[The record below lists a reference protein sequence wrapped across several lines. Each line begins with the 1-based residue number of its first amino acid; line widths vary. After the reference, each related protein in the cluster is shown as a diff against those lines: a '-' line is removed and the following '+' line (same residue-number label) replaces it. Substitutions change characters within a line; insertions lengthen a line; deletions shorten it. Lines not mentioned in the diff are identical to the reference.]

1 MDIHKIVE
9 ATLQITEEEMVAA
22 SEPRVQEP
30 MAPDAPIADDTPIA
44 DEGGERP
51 EITPELIAQLTEQL
65 PEFAE
70 VDVDM
75 LIKGMNVE
83 MEHFETVGGDP
94 AIIAKIT
101 FDHMKEFPNVDYY
114 AALAEMESQLQE
126 PEPAPEDVEQDG
138 SVIEPGGDTTLPPK
152 ADAPFESVDKLEV

>member
-9 ATLQITEEEMVAA
+9 ATLQITEEEMVTA
-22 SEPRVQEP
+22 SEPMVEEPMAQEP
-30 MAPDAPIADDTPIA
+30 MPEEPGA
-44 DEGGERP
+44 GERP
-51 EITPELIAQLTEQL
+51 EITAELIASLTEQI
-65 PEFAE
+65 PELAE

-114 AALAEMESQLQE
+114 AALAEMESGLQ
-126 PEPAPEDVEQDG
+126 EPAPEEGMEEEG
-138 SVIEPGGDTTLPPK
+138 SVVEPGGDATLPPK
-152 ADAPFESVDKLEV
+152 ADSPFEAVEK